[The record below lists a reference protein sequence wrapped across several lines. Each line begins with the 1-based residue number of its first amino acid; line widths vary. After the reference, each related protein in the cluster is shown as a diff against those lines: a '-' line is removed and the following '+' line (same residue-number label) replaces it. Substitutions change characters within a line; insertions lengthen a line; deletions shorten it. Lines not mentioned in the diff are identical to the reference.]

1 MTKNYLKTVK
11 AIICAA
17 IMAISTVS
25 ANTIA
30 YPDIS
35 TSEYKESIQNLTEL
49 DIVSGDEMGLFNPEE
64 NLIRAE
70 AAKILLLMKNID
82 RSIFDYILQGDN
94 ASEYTWGITWTD
106 IDKEHWGFPY
116 VILAFHEFLTGFP
129 DDTVRPDE
137 KVTYEQFLTMIVRRL
152 GYGTQAELQG
162 GYPNGFLTV
171 ADTLNITQNIEI
183 TDAKL
188 PITREEVAHI
198 VALALD
204 VPICEITGYYYDAE
218 ANQMVPDFKI
228 CDGSNGTELKTF
240 NSQHWKALD
249 IK

>member
-1 MTKNYLKTVK
+1 MTKIYLRRVA
-11 AIICAA
+11 AIISAA
-17 IMAISTVS
+17 IMAIYTVS
-25 ANTIA
+25 ADTIT

-49 DIVSGDEMGLFNPEE
+49 NIVSGDEMGLFNPKE
-64 NLIRAE
+64 NLTRAE

-82 RSIFDYILQGDN
+82 RSIFDYILEGDN

-116 VILAFHEFLTGFP
+116 VILAFHEFLIGFP

-137 KVTYEQFLTMIVRRL
+137 NVTYEQFLTMIVRRL

-171 ADTLNITQNIEI
+171 ADKLNITQNIEI
-183 TDAKL
+183 IDAKL
-188 PITREEVAHI
+188 PITREEVTHI
-198 VALALD
+198 VKLALD
-204 VPICEITGYYYDAE
+204 IPICEIIGYHYSSDLQ
-218 ANQMVPDFKI
+218 QMSPMTKI
-228 CDGSNGTELKTF
+228 YDGSNGTELKTF
-240 NSQHWKALD
+240 KSQYWKESE